1 MTDPLAVAVAMPL
14 ALLVFAFAMSRIIRW
29 YAMDGLEKATH
40 RPRTIPASSQPK

>member
-29 YAMDGLEKATH
+29 YATDGLEKAMY
-40 RPRTIPASSQPK
+40 RSRTVPPGSHLK